1 MIIDSIDTLCDDFG
15 SVARTYKVLSDLL
28 AALRARNGNFVTF
41 LHQLLDDKSQ
51 SVQRL
56 DSSRLVLHVLAPSP
70 LIPLLVQP
78 KFSASLVHIIAHPS
92 ALLTHLSTEY
102 MTSPPPLS
110 APEKFWSVFIPV
122 AERHDESEKL
132 VFGSAGSGS
141 GERDF
146 VVEVLV
152 RGADGSG
159 KGRRAVER
167 VLEGWSSAKGSACE
181 LNELENLRGIWTRR
195 AVEAVGVPTCLRYSV
210 GDS

>member
-1 MIIDSIDTLCDDFG
+1 
-15 SVARTYKVLSDLL
+15 
-28 AALRARNGNFVTF
+28 
-41 LHQLLDDKSQ
+41 
-51 SVQRL
+51 
-56 DSSRLVLHVLAPSP
+56 
-70 LIPLLVQP
+70 
-78 KFSASLVHIIAHPS
+78 
-92 ALLTHLSTEY
+92 

-195 AVEAVGVPTCLRYSV
+195 AVEAVGVSTCLRV
-210 GDS
+210 LCW